1 MTING
6 DVKAGDLFVF
16 YGLLQP
22 VSESFPHVIDL
33 AGSGAFLGEARIRG
47 DLYDVGGYPGM
58 VAGDGLVC
66 GTLYRIDDPVIVPEI
81 DAFEDIIPGEEAES
95 LYRREHHPGLNADGA
110 PTGQTAW
117 VYVFNKPLAE
127 DPKIESGNW
136 LKDGEPQYRKRKRTP
151 LQWALRGVMA
161 TLFAL
166 FAYILLSLVIGI
178 IFQNDLLTLAAGVL
192 GALGSF
198 LIVLFGNGRAG
209 KSEVTGMDASEM
221 ANIRIE

>member
-6 DVKAGDLFVF
+6 DVKTGDLFVF

-22 VSESFPHVIDL
+22 VSESYPHVIDL

-81 DAFEDIIPGEEAES
+81 DAFEDIVPGEEAES
-95 LYRREHHPGLNADGA
+95 LYRREQHSVLKADGVQ
-110 PTGQTAW
+110 TGQTAW
-117 VYVFNKPLAE
+117 VYIFNKPLAE
-127 DPKIESGNW
+127 DPKIESGDW
-136 LKDGEPQYRKRKRTP
+136 LKDGEPHYRKRKRTL
-151 LQWALRGVMA
+151 LQWARRGVFA

-166 FAYILLSLVIGI
+166 FAYVLLSLVIGI
-178 IFQNDLLTLAAGVL
+178 IFDNPLLTLVVAVS
-192 GALGSF
+192 GALGFF
-198 LIVLFGNGRAG
+198 LIALFGNARNDVDHSGP
-209 KSEVTGMDASEM
+209 DASDM
-221 ANIRIE
+221 INVRMD

>member
-6 DVKAGDLFVF
+6 EVKTGDLFVF

-33 AGSGAFLGEARIRG
+33 TGSGAFLGEARIRG

-58 VAGDGLVC
+58 VAGEGLVC

-95 LYRREHHPGLNADGA
+95 LYRREQHPVLNADGA
-110 PTGQTAW
+110 PTGQAAW
-117 VYVFNKPLAE
+117 VYIFNKPLAE
-127 DPKIESGNW
+127 DPKIESGDW
-136 LKDGEPQYRKRKRTP
+136 LKEGEPRYQMRKRTP
-151 LQWALRGVMA
+151 LQWVGRSVFA

-166 FAYILLSLVIGI
+166 FAYVLLSLVIGI
-178 IFQNDLLTLAAGVL
+178 VFDNQLLTLVVGVG
-192 GALGSF
+192 GALGVF
-198 LIVLFGNGRAG
+198 LIALFGNARNGG
-209 KSEVTGMDASEM
+209 HHSGPDASDM
-221 ANIRIE
+221 INMRMD

>member
-6 DVKAGDLFVF
+6 EVKAGDLFVF

-81 DAFEDIIPGEEAES
+81 DAFEDIVPGEEAES
-95 LYRREHHPGLNADGA
+95 LYRREQHPVLNADGV

-117 VYVFNKPLAE
+117 VYVFNKSLAE
-127 DPKIESGNW
+127 DPKIESGDW
-136 LKDGEPQYRKRKRTP
+136 LKEGEPRYRKRKRTP
-151 LQWALRGVMA
+151 LQWVVRSVFA

-166 FAYILLSLVIGI
+166 FAYVLLSLVIGI
-178 IFQNDLLTLAAGVL
+178 VFDNQLLTLVVGVG
-192 GALGSF
+192 GALGVF
-198 LIVLFGNGRAG
+198 LIALFGNARNDGHHSRP
-209 KSEVTGMDASEM
+209 DASDM
-221 ANIRIE
+221 INMRMD

>member
-6 DVKAGDLFVF
+6 DVKTGDLFVF

-22 VSESFPHVIDL
+22 VSESFPHAIDL

-95 LYRREHHPGLNADGA
+95 LYRREQHPVLNADGA

-127 DPKIESGNW
+127 DPKIESGDW
-136 LKDGEPQYRKRKRTP
+136 LKEGEPRYRKRKRTP
-151 LQWALRGVMA
+151 LQWGVRSVFA
-161 TLFAL
+161 TLFAP
-166 FAYILLSLVIGI
+166 FAYVLLSLVIGI
-178 IFQNDLLTLAAGVL
+178 IFDNQLLTLIVGVG
-192 GALGSF
+192 GALGVF
-198 LIVLFGNGRAG
+198 LIALFGNARNDVHHSGPDTSDMINVR
-209 KSEVTGMDASEM
+209 MD
-221 ANIRIE
+221 

>member
-22 VSESFPHVIDL
+22 VSESFPHAIDL

-58 VAGDGLVC
+58 VAGEGLVC
-66 GTLYRIDDPVIVPEI
+66 GTLYRIDDPLIVPEI

-95 LYRREHHPGLNADGA
+95 LYRREQHPVLNADGA

-127 DPKIESGNW
+127 DPKIESGDW
-136 LKDGEPQYRKRKRTP
+136 LKEGEPRYRKRKRTP
-151 LQWALRGVMA
+151 LQWVVRCVFA

-166 FAYILLSLVIGI
+166 FAYVLLSLVIGI
-178 IFQNDLLTLAAGVL
+178 IFDNQLLTLVVGVG
-192 GALGSF
+192 GALGVF
-198 LIVLFGNGRAG
+198 LIALFGNARNDGHHSRP
-209 KSEVTGMDASEM
+209 DASDM
-221 ANIRIE
+221 INMRMD